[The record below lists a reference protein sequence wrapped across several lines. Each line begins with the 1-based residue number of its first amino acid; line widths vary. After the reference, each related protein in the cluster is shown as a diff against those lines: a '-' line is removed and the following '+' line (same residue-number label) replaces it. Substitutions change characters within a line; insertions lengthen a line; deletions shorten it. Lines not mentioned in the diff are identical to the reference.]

1 MSMNRKGSLFERAL
15 VGDLVQQGFQIPR
28 RDAALDHDAKLDF
41 VIHRFPGSIMHHQI
55 GVQVTI
61 GEPNNVRKM
70 QEFLAVHSGPYQKG
84 IQRSI
89 YMQIDEDLDLVGGGG
104 HVIGAAITQFQFSRE
119 LVSERVIGLE
129 VEEDLS
135 YRLFSIKDRIASE
148 AAKHNGSPM
157 TAQSQ
162 SAAAPATPAIPAKAQ
177 VGKAVPTTAAASPSQ
192 TSPQLT
198 QPGVLEGQLTYW
210 IPEEAGYG
218 YVQGQDGETYYLH
231 FNSIADDR
239 LRSLLLGVQMR
250 ARYPLEQSLEFQAGS
265 KNRQTDKYRPAKN
278 VRLATG
284 RPFPQ

>member
-1 MSMNRKGSLFERAL
+1 MNRKGSLFEKAL

-61 GEPNNVRKM
+61 GEPNNVKKM

-84 IQRSI
+84 IQRSV
-89 YMQIDEDLDLVGGGG
+89 YVQVDEDLDLVGGGG
-104 HVIGAAITQFQFSRE
+104 HVIGAAITQFQFSRD

-135 YRLFSIKDRIASE
+135 YRLFSIKERIASE
-148 AAKHNGSPM
+148 VAKHNDSSVTP
-157 TAQSQ
+157 QSQ
-162 SAAAPATPAIPAKAQ
+162 SATTPTVLGMQAKPQ
-177 VGKAVPTTAAASPSQ
+177 VSRHSSPTTASAQASSH
-192 TSPQLT
+192 LT
-198 QPGVLEGQLTYW
+198 LPGVVEGQLTYW

-218 YVQGQDGETYYLH
+218 YIQGQDGETYYLH

-239 LRSLLLGVQMR
+239 LRSLLLGVRMR
-250 ARYPLEQSLEFQAGS
+250 ARYPLEQPLEFQSGS
-265 KNRQTDKYRPAKN
+265 KNRPTDKYRPAKN
-278 VRLATG
+278 ARLATG
-284 RPFPQ
+284 KPFPQ